1 MNFEKIIVVIRH
13 GERADLAGDEV
24 KLNLSDPELTET
36 GRSQAYD
43 TGYRLKEILDEIFCS
58 QPEIAILSSPFAR
71 TLETAKFVKN
81 GLGYNLPIII
91 ENGLSEFITK
101 SWFKSNPKEFLSYE
115 NKNELLIK
123 ELMNE
128 IIIDNSLSNL
138 PEFPESTNKCIERFN
153 NTLEL
158 IVYNYLI
165 KKGFDVVILIT
176 HVYGMHILCQKM
188 NIPFD
193 LFDIEYCS
201 TFIFKYNMN
210 SNKFTFEKNFY
221 PISN

>member
-13 GERADLAGDEV
+13 GERADLAGEEV
-24 KLNLSDPELTET
+24 KLNIYDPELTET

-43 TGYRLKEILDEIFCS
+43 VGLRLKGILEELYSS
-58 QPEIAILSSPFAR
+58 QPELVIISSPFAR
-71 TLETAKFVKN
+71 TLETAKYVKN

-91 ENGLSEFITK
+91 ENGLSEFISK
-101 SWFKSNPKEFLSYE
+101 NWFKSNPNEFLSYE
-115 NKNELLIK
+115 NKNELLMK
-123 ELMNE
+123 ELIYE
-128 IIIDNSLSNL
+128 VIIDNSFSNL
-138 PEFPESTNKCIERFN
+138 PEFPESTNKCIDRFN
-153 NTLEL
+153 NTLDL

-210 SNKFTFEKNFY
+210 TSKYTFDKNFY